1 MRSKVGNLEILITE
15 SILVEADKSVEI
27 CLGDADDFIS
37 FFHFI
42 TDASKPEYS
51 NDSSLTNEKT
61 IVFNLYN
68 FIKNHTGSGG
78 SKYPIQVGTFQNRE
92 LYLSILV
99 NNFGSGVQALF
110 TYTYYLG
117 EKKQSSEVSRTM
129 SLN

>member
-1 MRSKVGNLEILITE
+1 MKRKMGNLEVLVTE
-15 SILVEADKSVEI
+15 SILIEADRSVEI
-27 CLGDADDFIS
+27 CLGDADDFVSI
-37 FFHFI
+37 FHFV

-68 FIKNHTGSGG
+68 FIKDTGSGG
-78 SKYPIQVGTFQNRE
+78 SKYPMQVGTFQNRK

-110 TYTYYLG
+110 SYTYYLG
-117 EKKQSSEVSRTM
+117 EKKQSSAVSGTI

>member
-1 MRSKVGNLEILITE
+1 MKRKVGNLEVLITE
-15 SILVEADKSVEI
+15 SILIEADRSVEI
-27 CLGDADDFIS
+27 YLGDTNDFIGI
-37 FFHFI
+37 FHFI

-51 NDSSLTNEKT
+51 NDSSLANEKT

-68 FIKNHTGSGG
+68 FIKDHTGSGG
-78 SKYPIQVGTFQNRE
+78 SKYPMQVGTFQNRE

-110 TYTYYLG
+110 SYTYYLG
-117 EKKQSSEVSRTM
+117 EKKQSSAVSRTV